1 MILFVSLL
9 FYVLHKYF
17 ICAHFINSIYIVV
30 RTVKIVLRLFQ
41 YHHFRRKGILY
52 FVERNVWNDSVIHD
66 LEKKGK
72 QFLLEKQIGK
82 VWRIF
87 FPLSFFF
94 FFFYTRF
101 CFREKLKV
109 LGLFEGLF
117 YEKCIQI
124 LIDFVRGIY
133 SGE

>member
-66 LEKKGK
+66 LEKKREAISLGK
-72 QFLLEKQIGK
+72 TNRKGMK
-82 VWRIF
+82 DIF
-87 FPLSFFF
+87 SPLFFF
-94 FFFYTRF
+94 FLFLHAFLFSRKIEGIRFIWRFILREMYTDFNRF
-101 CFREKLKV
+101 R
-109 LGLFEGLF
+109 
-117 YEKCIQI
+117 
-124 LIDFVRGIY
+124 
-133 SGE
+133 

>member
-1 MILFVSLL
+1 M
-9 FYVLHKYF
+9 
-17 ICAHFINSIYIVV
+17 
-30 RTVKIVLRLFQ
+30 KIVLRLFQ

-66 LEKKGK
+66 LEKKREAISLGK
-72 QFLLEKQIGK
+72 TNRKGMK
-82 VWRIF
+82 DIF
-87 FPLSFFF
+87 SPSLFF